1 LFLRGGVFAVTY
13 KQLVV
18 DLLCKKV
25 SPLIITGVIVNQAHE
40 CEQKESFIVRL
51 IKQAHPEAFVKLLTD
66 RSASIRSQGL
76 LGLQRMMTAM
86 YVNKLVLVPRVSETV
101 SKSLTDANLHFEE
114 QSLQMTE
121 TVKEM
126 HQLLVEILNACL
138 EEAKN

>member
-1 LFLRGGVFAVTY
+1 MTY

-51 IKQAHPEAFVKLLTD
+51 IKQAHPEAFVKLVTD

-114 QSLQMTE
+114 QSL
-121 TVKEM
+121 
-126 HQLLVEILNACL
+126 
-138 EEAKN
+138 